1 MPTTKNRLPDGP
13 TALIALARVA
23 HHDGNRRLEQS
34 VRDKLA
40 REFGLTL
47 GFTCV
52 ESVDREL
59 QAEGR
64 SNG

>member
-1 MPTTKNRLPDGP
+1 MPATENKLPDGA

-23 HHDGNRRLEQS
+23 HRDGNRPLEQS

-40 REFGLTL
+40 REYGLTL
-47 GFTCV
+47 GFTCS

-59 QAEGR
+59 QAGGR
-64 SNG
+64 RDG